1 MVDSKGGTRLEKSS
15 KLLYRFCGS
24 QLVFALV
31 YNVRQG
37 CAFPT
42 IFGCAETLSS
52 KVTIPSQ
59 IDYQTE
65 RSQHQASSARRSVEA
80 LIPIHSWVQRQTE
93 LDLTE
98 ASFRDGCGANEVTRY
113 IQGHR

>member
-1 MVDSKGGTRLEKSS
+1 MSTMPVSCRGWLLAAIIMVDSKGGTRLEKSS

-52 KVTIPSQ
+52 KVIVQLTA
-59 IDYQTE
+59 
-65 RSQHQASSARRSVEA
+65 AS
-80 LIPIHSWVQRQTE
+80 
-93 LDLTE
+93 
-98 ASFRDGCGANEVTRY
+98 C
-113 IQGHR
+113 